1 MSWLALCGSIRVSLS
16 RAQNYN
22 GGLNMA
28 VTTTPICVKLDHHVL
43 FALDEECRVTGAR
56 RNRLINEA
64 CDFYI
69 KHLDDERRRKAGI
82 L

>member
-1 MSWLALCGSIRVSLS
+1 
-16 RAQNYN
+16 
-22 GGLNMA
+22 MA
-28 VTTTPICVKLDHHVL
+28 VTTTPVCVKLDHHVL
-43 FALDEECRVTGAR
+43 AALDDECRVTGAR

>member
-1 MSWLALCGSIRVSLS
+1 
-16 RAQNYN
+16 
-22 GGLNMA
+22 MA
-28 VTTTPICVKLDHHVL
+28 VTTTPICVKFDHHVL

-69 KHLDDERRRKAGI
+69 KHLDDERKRKAGI